1 MIKKLRK
8 RLIIL
13 FLCTTMLTFTIAM
26 AFIASNTIDKIQ
38 QLEMDYANNMTDSII
53 QQVREHHG
61 IDKTTLSTYTTKF
74 QCWIILSDGK
84 TTWHS
89 PQQLDTPLD
98 ILLSQITSKKNTLF
112 DTKKEINSTKLSKTD
127 KTLSFQ
133 IENSKAK
140 DNNSEDSNNEYTRSI
155 YSIIGQNKER
165 YYAVQSIFDINNAN
179 MNTYDLLILCPQSSI
194 WTIMKN
200 YCNWY
205 PILWIGVFVV
215 MYFLSHFLIK
225 KAILPVE
232 NAMESQKNF
241 IASAS
246 HELKTPLSVIQV
258 NAETLHLDR
267 TITASPSIEALSKPP
282 NMDIT
287 SSPTF
292 IQKQKII
299 LDECTRM
306 TKLITSML
314 ALASSDAGSW
324 KMNMHETDIDTL
336 LIETWEEW
344 NENAYKKNIKLN
356 LNLDEHYPKTICD
369 KERIIQALGIL
380 LDNAI
385 TYTSSASSIEMGAQ
399 VNEKKLSFYIIDH
412 GCGIADKDKE
422 KIFDRFYSCDSSRT
436 DKNHYGLGLSIAKE
450 IVKLH
455 HGNIT
460 VKDTE
465 GGGCTFKI
473 HIPLSN

>member
-1 MIKKLRK
+1 
-8 RLIIL
+8 
-13 FLCTTMLTFTIAM
+13 
-26 AFIASNTIDKIQ
+26 
-38 QLEMDYANNMTDSII
+38 
-53 QQVREHHG
+53 
-61 IDKTTLSTYTTKF
+61 
-74 QCWIILSDGK
+74 
-84 TTWHS
+84 
-89 PQQLDTPLD
+89 
-98 ILLSQITSKKNTLF
+98 
-112 DTKKEINSTKLSKTD
+112 
-127 KTLSFQ
+127 
-133 IENSKAK
+133 
-140 DNNSEDSNNEYTRSI
+140 
-155 YSIIGQNKER
+155 
-165 YYAVQSIFDINNAN
+165 
-179 MNTYDLLILCPQSSI
+179 MNTYDLLIFCPQSSI
-194 WTIMKN
+194 CTIMKN

-205 PILWIGVFVV
+205 PILWMGVFVV

-246 HELKTPLSVIQV
+246 HELKAPLSVIQV

-267 TITASPSIEALSKPP
+267 TLTASPSAEALSKPP
-282 NMDIT
+282 NIDITIDINMDSNINSDINSNTYITANENLNKNIT

-299 LDECTRM
+299 LDECARM

-385 TYTSSASSIEMGAQ
+385 TYTPSGSSIEMGAQ
-399 VNEKKLSFYIIDH
+399 VNEKKLSFYVIDH